1 MNAPL
6 LDVQLARQLIEAGK
20 KQIAIWEEQ
29 VTLGMNLFLEKRI
42 QQFRIEIEMLES
54 YIKENEQ

>member
-42 QQFRIEIEMLES
+42 QQFRMEIEMLES

>member
-6 LDVQLARQLIEAGK
+6 LDVQLARQLIESGK

-42 QQFRIEIEMLES
+42 QQFRMEIEMLES

>member
-42 QQFRIEIEMLES
+42 QQFRMEIEMLES
-54 YIKENEQ
+54 YIKENKQ

>member
-1 MNAPL
+1 MKAPL
-6 LDVQLARQLIEAGK
+6 LDVQLARQLIESGK

-42 QQFRIEIEMLES
+42 QQLRMEIEMLES